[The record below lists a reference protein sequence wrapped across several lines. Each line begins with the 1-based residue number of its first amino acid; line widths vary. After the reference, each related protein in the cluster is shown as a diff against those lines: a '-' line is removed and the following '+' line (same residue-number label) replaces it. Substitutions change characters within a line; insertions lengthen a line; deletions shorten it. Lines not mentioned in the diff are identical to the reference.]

1 MVCMCTVQL
10 AVASLKSVWYFNRPV
25 NFRFLN
31 PDRLIIWSLIKREQA
46 LFNLEIKRKSGPSI
60 NPDIHHSKVPS
71 SELIT
76 VAKLSKKSDSK
87 ILNSRPPVNKTNH
100 YKSDLLFKNDPLMY
114 KGSCES
120 KQVIQANQVT
130 RLIRDKY
137 PLAWIQAGVQGYATR
152 LEPSHK
158 YKVWK
163 SNTCYMLQKNV

>member
-1 MVCMCTVQL
+1 MCTVQL
-10 AVASLKSVWYFNRPV
+10 AVASLKSVWYSSTEPELKTLDWDI
-25 NFRFLN
+25 LN

-46 LFNLEIKRKSGPSI
+46 LFNLEIKRKIGPSI

-87 ILNSRPPVNKTNH
+87 ILNSRPPVNKKNKNH

-158 YKVWK
+158 YKV
-163 SNTCYMLQKNV
+163 